1 MGLDYKL
8 SELDQKLQLEMHR
21 TPEQIR
27 LQDEDEEVTPQVQ
40 ASDNAFLLNTAPEQK
55 QGGFESRRERNEVLA
70 KSSGFKAA
78 YLPKQDSPKV
88 QFPIEEE
95 NADFDTPT

>member
-40 ASDNAFLLNTAPEQK
+40 ASDNAFLLNTAPE
-55 QGGFESRRERNEVLA
+55 
-70 KSSGFKAA
+70 
-78 YLPKQDSPKV
+78 
-88 QFPIEEE
+88 
-95 NADFDTPT
+95 